1 MADEN
6 QKDRSRECD
15 NDANGWSDELNELTL
30 SVMANRTKYD
40 KCKKTLAN
48 TSDTV
53 QETFRK
59 EKLYYKERI
68 LNMTR
73 DLFHERCENE
83 NINDA
88 HQAYIK
94 SCIEYLKW
102 NDITDMVSEDKR
114 NEVRHDDHDDD
125 DEESQSTPDDLIQ
138 ARHELQQ
145 KIRSSSLNEEEEH
158 GPRDIND
165 DADDHQTSSP
175 PPPSPPPLPH
185 PPSQTHNIMSIANKM
200 CIRKKTIDDFIVM
213 KPRVENNDQ
222 DIHSRLPKV
231 RDYQTE
237 ISKRVVAAAER
248 LR

>member
-114 NEVRHDDHDDD
+114 NEVRHDD

-145 KIRSSSLNEEEEH
+145 KIRSSSLNEEDEH
-158 GPRDIND
+158 GQQRDIND
-165 DADDHQTSSP
+165 DADDHRTSSP

-248 LR
+248 LT

>member
-1 MADEN
+1 MANDN
-6 QKDRSRECD
+6 QTNGDHDHS
-15 NDANGWSDELNELTL
+15 NNGWNDELNELTL

-48 TSDTV
+48 TSDTA

-59 EKLYYKERI
+59 EKMYYKERI

-73 DLFHERCENE
+73 DLFHERCEND

-114 NEVRHDDHDDD
+114 NELRNDDI
-125 DEESQSTPDDLIQ
+125 IQ
-138 ARHELQQ
+138 ARNELQQ
-145 KIRSSSLNEEEEH
+145 KIQSSSLNDDEQEH
-158 GPRDIND
+158 DNY
-165 DADDHQTSSP
+165 ASS
-175 PPPSPPPLPH
+175 PPPSPPSPLS
-185 PPSQTHNIMSIANKM
+185 PPTHSQTQNIMSIANKM

-213 KPRVENNDQ
+213 KPRLDNTDH
-222 DIHSRLPKV
+222 DINSRLPKV

-237 ISKRVVAAAER
+237 ITKRVTAAAAAANAAER
-248 LR
+248 LT

>member
-1 MADEN
+1 
-6 QKDRSRECD
+6 
-15 NDANGWSDELNELTL
+15 
-30 SVMANRTKYD
+30 
-40 KCKKTLAN
+40 
-48 TSDTV
+48 
-53 QETFRK
+53 
-59 EKLYYKERI
+59 
-68 LNMTR
+68 
-73 DLFHERCENE
+73 
-83 NINDA
+83 
-88 HQAYIK
+88 
-94 SCIEYLKW
+94 
-102 NDITDMVSEDKR
+102 MVSEDKR

-125 DEESQSTPDDLIQ
+125 EESQSTPNDLIQ

-165 DADDHQTSSP
+165 DADDHQTSSS

>member
-15 NDANGWSDELNELTL
+15 HDRNQGWCDELNELTL

-114 NEVRHDDHDDD
+114 NEVRHDD
-125 DEESQSTPDDLIQ
+125 EESQSTPDDLIQ

-145 KIRSSSLNEEEEH
+145 KIRSSCLNEEQEH

-175 PPPSPPPLPH
+175 PPPSPPHLPH

-248 LR
+248 LT